1 VARVLCV
8 GVATLDIVNLVD
20 NYPAEDSEV
29 RALSQ
34 QLRAGGNATNTALVL
49 ARLGAESHWV
59 GNLSDQSQ
67 AQVVRDA
74 FAHFGVDASRAR
86 VCEGSCLPTSYI
98 TLSKANGSRSIVH
111 YRDMPEYAAEDF
123 LQLDIRSFD
132 WVHFEGRALEQL
144 VPMMRRAR
152 GMCGVPISLEVEKPR
167 PGIEDL
173 FEEADLLFFSRDYA
187 QKRGFASAQ
196 ALLTQLPRGSL
207 ATCTWG
213 DQGAWALDFEG
224 KLLHAP
230 AQQPG
235 KVVDTLGAGDVFN
248 AAMLH
253 AVSTGMQLEEALQ
266 TAVCLAGE
274 HCGREGLGMP
284 DE

>member
-1 VARVLCV
+1 MARVLCV
-8 GVATLDIVNLVD
+8 GIATLDIVNLVE

-34 QLRAGGNATNTALVL
+34 QLRAGGNAANTARVL
-49 ARLGAESHWV
+49 AQLGADTHWV
-59 GNLSDQSQ
+59 GNLSDQPEV
-67 AQVVRDA
+67 QVVRDA
-74 FAHFGVDASRAR
+74 FAHFGVDASNAR
-86 VCEGSCLPTSYI
+86 VCAGSALPTSYV
-98 TLSKANGSRSIVH
+98 TLSKATGSRSIVH

-152 GMCGVPISLEVEKPR
+152 GMCGVPVSLEVEKPR
-167 PGIEDL
+167 AGIEEL
-173 FEEADLLFFSRDYA
+173 FDEADLLFFSRDYA
-187 QKRGFASAQ
+187 QKSGFDSAQ
-196 ALLTQLPRGSL
+196 TLLKQLPRGTL

-224 KLLHAP
+224 NLLHAP
-230 AQQPG
+230 AHAPG

-248 AAMLH
+248 AAMLY
-253 AVSTGMQLEEALQ
+253 AMSEGVQMGQALQ
-266 TAVCLAGE
+266 SAVRLAGE
-274 HCGREGLGMP
+274 HCGREGLGAVR
-284 DE
+284 